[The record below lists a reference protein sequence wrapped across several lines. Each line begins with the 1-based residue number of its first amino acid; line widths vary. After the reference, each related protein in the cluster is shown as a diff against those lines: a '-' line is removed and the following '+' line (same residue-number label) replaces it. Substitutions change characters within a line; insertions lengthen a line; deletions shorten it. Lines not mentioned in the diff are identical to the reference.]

1 MTITRRLTSLISFLL
16 LLSANTF
23 AQSGTLSPYSMYG
36 LGSLI
41 DQSNGAGRGMNGVG
55 IAFRESNEINY
66 LNPASY
72 SSVDSLTFIFD
83 IGMSL
88 QRTMFKEGGVSQNAN
103 VADFEYFIA
112 GFRARKHVGVGFGI
126 VPYTDMGFGFENK
139 TPVNNYT
146 QYPYDPLYQ
155 KTTQTTGYSSDGGL
169 HEAFVGVGWEPV
181 KNLSIGFNASF
192 LWGSIWRQVSSTFSD
207 SYVNNTYKI
216 YNQRVHTY
224 KLAFAAQYTQPLSGN
239 RDLTLGVTVTPGHK
253 LGGDADLDY
262 ISYNNQLTREDTIR
276 CKAKD
281 GYSMPT
287 ELAFGLGYRNGKKWR
302 VGLDYSFQNWSSLP
316 NNEFKKPDGTV
327 VSTTGSYNNRH
338 KINVGGEYIR
348 NINGRSFL
356 DRLRIRAGISYASSY
371 LKINTVNGM
380 KDGPREMS
388 ASVGFGIPI
397 INNYNN
403 RSILNIGFQWVNESG
418 SVIRENTLRLN
429 VGLTFNERWF
439 AKWKFE

>member
-1 MTITRRLTSLISFLL
+1 MRKYLLSLSLL
-16 LLSANTF
+16 LISANTF

-36 LGSLI
+36 LGSLT
-41 DQSNGAGRGMNGVG
+41 DQSNGASRGMNGVG
-55 IAFRESNEINY
+55 IAFRESNQINY

-72 SSVDSLTFIFD
+72 SSIDSLTFIFD

-88 QRTMFKEGGVSQNAN
+88 QRTMFKEGSVSQNAN
-103 VADFEYFIA
+103 VASFEYFIA
-112 GFRARKHVGVGFGI
+112 GFRALKHLGVGFGI

-169 HEAFVGVGWEPV
+169 HEVFVGLGWEPV
-181 KNLSIGFNASF
+181 KNLSVGFNASF
-192 LWGSIWRQVSSTFSD
+192 LWGTIWRQVSSTFSD
-207 SYVNNTYKI
+207 SYVNNTFKT
-216 YNQRVHTY
+216 YNQRIHTY
-224 KLAFAAQYTQPLSGN
+224 KLAFAAQYTQPLGG
-239 RDLTLGVTVTPGHK
+239 RKDLTMGVTVTPGHQ

-262 ISYNNQLTREDTIR
+262 ISYNNQLTREDTIN

-287 ELAFGLGYRNGKKWR
+287 EIAVGFGYRNAKKWR
-302 VGLDYSFQNWSSLP
+302 IGLDYSFQNWSSLP

-327 VSTTGSYNNRH
+327 VATTGSFNNRH
-338 KINVGGEYIR
+338 KINIGGEYIR

-380 KDGPREMS
+380 KDGPREVS

-418 SVIRENTLRLN
+418 SVIRENTIRLN